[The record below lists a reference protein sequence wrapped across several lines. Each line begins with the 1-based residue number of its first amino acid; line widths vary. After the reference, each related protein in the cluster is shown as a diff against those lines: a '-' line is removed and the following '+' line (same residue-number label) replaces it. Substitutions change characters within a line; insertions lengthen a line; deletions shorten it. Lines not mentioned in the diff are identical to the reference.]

1 MGYKDW
7 KMNIKRLTE
16 FLMSYVSAI
25 KSNNAEEMERLMQE
39 IMLIFDKLQS
49 VTSEESDKEE
59 IMNIILLKMQE
70 KTLTHFDVATYTMDL
85 VILGY
90 S

>member
-7 KMNIKRLTE
+7 KMNIKHITE
-16 FLMSYVSAI
+16 FLMSYVSAME
-25 KSNNAEEMERLMQE
+25 SNNVEEMERLKQE
-39 IMLIFDKLQS
+39 ILLIFDRLHS

-59 IMNIILLKMQE
+59 IINIILLKMQE